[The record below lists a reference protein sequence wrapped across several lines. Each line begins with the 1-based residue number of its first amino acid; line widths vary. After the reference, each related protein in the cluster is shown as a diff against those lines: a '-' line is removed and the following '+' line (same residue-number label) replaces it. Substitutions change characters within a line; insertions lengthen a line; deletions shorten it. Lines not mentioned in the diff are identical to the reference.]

1 MPQLLRRWY
10 VSDVVSSAVRIRALL
25 EWGLPAISAR
35 PATQDLQV
43 LLTEFSHTC
52 SMEISRP
59 PDTSYNDLDTYNDT
73 YRKCMDPNGSDLPG
87 DYPLRP
93 SSIAT
98 RPAVVTAYR
107 GLR

>member
-1 MPQLLRRWY
+1 MLFLQRY
-10 VSDVVSSAVRIRALL
+10 VSEPSSSGAYPPSPPAL
-25 EWGLPAISAR
+25 R
-35 PATQDLQV
+35 TQDLQV

-98 RPAVVTAYR
+98 RRVR
-107 GLR
+107 E